1 VVGLALLLPSPLSS
15 LAVEVAWL
23 ATRLLPLNFVG
34 ETLEARAG
42 RYEYA
47 FWGEEET
54 GEDG

>member
-23 ATRLLPLNFVG
+23 ATQLLPLNFVG